1 MSSFTAH
8 APDRPNQ
15 TRLNSTRSCHAFLP
29 PIPHLSRSRLRT
41 LIGRI
46 DSYTLWA
53 FNAQPPLSRRDAD
66 DR

>member
-1 MSSFTAH
+1 ML
-8 APDRPNQ
+8 P
-15 TRLNSTRSCHAFLP
+15 LP
-29 PIPHLSRSRLRT
+29 PIPHLSRSRVRT
-41 LIGRI
+41 LMRRI